1 MKMNQ
6 FLKLTEIEI
15 KPFTL
20 MRKIVTIKSI
30 INKILVSPYRTEIIV
45 LPTGLI
51 SEIRYYKNKRIIK
64 IR

>member
-20 MRKIVTIKSI
+20 MRKIVTIKSDQF
-30 INKILVSPYRTEIIV
+30 EIV
-45 LPTGLI
+45 L
-51 SEIRYYKNKRIIK
+51 KQQ
-64 IR
+64 